1 MRARFILLLVF
12 LALAGCASTGG
23 VRGGVR
29 DAGGTKLLVTIRY
42 DAIDNLL
49 GNAGDHY
56 RRPSSYGAGPGA
68 DPLLDALAAEYAMTR
83 VSGWPMR
90 TLGVHCEV
98 FATARGIDA
107 EAVAARLA
115 HDPRVDSA
123 EPMRQ
128 FRTLTNNVDPYRP
141 LQHALDTLEVD
152 AAHTMSSGA
161 GVRVAVIDSGIDAN
175 HPDLAGVVRSRRDF
189 TSGPLAP
196 HGTEV
201 AGLIAARGANGTGI
215 LGVAPMAQLDD
226 LRACRAGAVAD
237 APAVCDSY
245 TLAQALDY
253 AINSQV
259 DVINLS
265 LAGPDD
271 PLLARLLAGAETRG
285 ISVIVAAPP
294 AADIADRFPASV
306 PTVVAVA
313 TSEGAPQWP
322 ASAIRAPGIDV
333 LTTFPGNRYDYG
345 SGSSLSSAHVS
356 GVVALMR
363 SLDRSLSPRQVRA
376 LLAAHRQLSAATVL
390 KDEAAQL
397 AQR

>member
-1 MRARFILLLVF
+1 MRALFILLLVF
-12 LALAGCASTGG
+12 LALAGCASS
-23 VRGGVR
+23 GGVR
-29 DAGGTKLLVTIRY
+29 DTGGTKLLVTIRY

-56 RRPSSYGAGPGA
+56 HRPSSYGAGPGA
-68 DPLLDALAAEYAMTR
+68 GPLLDALAAEYAITR

-98 FATARGIDA
+98 FATARGSDA

-152 AAHTMSSGA
+152 AAHAMSSGA
-161 GVRVAVIDSGIDAN
+161 GVRVAVIDSGIDAS

-226 LRACRAGAVAD
+226 LRACRAGAAAD

-245 TLAQALDY
+245 TLAQALDF
-253 AINSQV
+253 AVNSQV

-271 PLLARLLAGAETRG
+271 PLLARLLAGAEARG
-285 ISVIVAAPP
+285 ISVVVAAPP

-313 TSEGAPQWP
+313 TSEGAAQWP
-322 ASAIRAPGIDV
+322 ATAIRAPGIDV

-363 SLDRSLSPRQVRA
+363 SLDRSLNPGQVRA

>member
-1 MRARFILLLVF
+1 MRARLTLLLVF

-23 VRGGVR
+23 VR
-29 DAGGTKLLVTIRY
+29 DTGGTKLLVTIRY

-68 DPLLDALAAEYAMTR
+68 DPLLDALAAEYAITR

-98 FATARGIDA
+98 FATARGSDA

-128 FRTLTNNVDPYRP
+128 FSTLTNNVDPYRP

-152 AAHTMSSGA
+152 AAHAMSSGA

-226 LRACRAGAVAD
+226 LRACRAGAAAD

-271 PLLARLLAGAETRG
+271 PLLARLLAGAEARG
-285 ISVIVAAPP
+285 ISVVVAAPP

-313 TSEGAPQWP
+313 TSEGAAQWP

-363 SLDRSLSPRQVRA
+363 SLDRSLNPRQVRA
-376 LLAAHRQLSAATVL
+376 LLAAHQQLSAATVL

>member
-1 MRARFILLLVF
+1 MRARFILLLIF
-12 LALAGCASTGG
+12 LALAGCASS
-23 VRGGVR
+23 GGVR

-49 GNAGDHY
+49 GNAGDRY

-68 DPLLDALAAEYAMTR
+68 DPLLDALAAEYAITR

-98 FATARGIDA
+98 FATARGSDA
-107 EAVAARLA
+107 NAVAARLA

-128 FRTLTNNVDPYRP
+128 FRTLTNSVDPYRP

-152 AAHTMSSGA
+152 AAHAMSSGA
-161 GVRVAVIDSGIDAN
+161 GVRIAVIDSGIDAS
-175 HPDLAGVVRSRRDF
+175 HPDLVGVVRSRRDF

-226 LRACRAGAVAD
+226 LRACRAGAATD

-253 AINSQV
+253 AVNSQV

-271 PLLARLLAGAETRG
+271 PLLARLLAGAEARG
-285 ISVIVAAPP
+285 ISVVVAAPP
-294 AADIADRFPASV
+294 AADAADRFPASV

-313 TSEGAPQWP
+313 TSEGAAQWP
-322 ASAIRAPGIDV
+322 ATAIRAPGIDV

-363 SLDRSLSPRQVRA
+363 SLDRSLNPRQVRA
-376 LLAAHRQLSAATVL
+376 LLAAHPQLSAATVL

>member
-1 MRARFILLLVF
+1 MRARLTLLLVF

-23 VRGGVR
+23 VR
-29 DAGGTKLLVTIRY
+29 DTGGTKLLVTIRY

-68 DPLLDALAAEYAMTR
+68 DPLLDALAAEYAITR

-98 FATARGIDA
+98 FATARGSDA

-128 FRTLTNNVDPYRP
+128 FSTLTNNVDPYRP

-152 AAHTMSSGA
+152 AAHAMSSGA

-226 LRACRAGAVAD
+226 LRACRAGAAAD
-237 APAVCDSY
+237 APAVCNSY

-271 PLLARLLAGAETRG
+271 PLLARLLAGAEARG
-285 ISVIVAAPP
+285 ISVVVAAPP

-313 TSEGAPQWP
+313 TSEGAAQWP

-363 SLDRSLSPRQVRA
+363 SLDRSLNPRQVRA
-376 LLAAHRQLSAATVL
+376 LLAAHQQLSAATVL

>member
-1 MRARFILLLVF
+1 MRAWFALLLVC
-12 LALAGCASTGG
+12 LALVACASTG
-23 VRGGVR
+23 VVR
-29 DAGGTKLLVTIRY
+29 DTGGTKLLVTIRY
-42 DAIDNLL
+42 DAVDGLM

-56 RRPSSYGAGPGA
+56 RRPNSYGAGPGA
-68 DPLLDALAAEYAMTR
+68 DPLLDALAAEYAITR

-98 FATARGIDA
+98 FATARGSDA
-107 EAVAARLA
+107 DAVAARLA

-128 FRTLTNNVDPYRP
+128 FRTLTRNADPYRP

-152 AAHTMSSGA
+152 AAHVISSGA
-161 GVRVAVIDSGIDAN
+161 GVRVAVIDSGIDAK
-175 HPDLAGVVRSRRDF
+175 HRDLDGVVRTRRDF
-189 TSGPLAP
+189 TSGPFAS

-215 LGVAPMAQLDD
+215 LGVAPLAELDD
-226 LRACRAGAVAD
+226 LRACRAGATPD
-237 APAVCDSY
+237 APAICDSF

-253 AINSQV
+253 AVNSRV

-271 PLLARLLAGAETRG
+271 PLLARLLAGAEAQG
-285 ISVIVAAPP
+285 ISVVVAAPP
-294 AADIADRFPASV
+294 AGDTANRFPASV
-306 PTVVAVA
+306 STVIAVA
-313 TSEGAPQWP
+313 TSEGAAQWP
-322 ASAIRAPGIDV
+322 AGAIRAPGIDV
-333 LTTFPGNRYDYG
+333 LTTFPGDRYDYG

-363 SLDRSLSPRQVRA
+363 SLDRSLNPRQVRS
-376 LLAAHRQLSAATVL
+376 LLAAHPQLSAAAVL
-390 KDEAAQL
+390 KDEAAQV

>member
-1 MRARFILLLVF
+1 MRALFILLLVF
-12 LALAGCASTGG
+12 LALAGCASS
-23 VRGGVR
+23 GGVR
-29 DAGGTKLLVTIRY
+29 DTGGTKLLVTIRY

-56 RRPSSYGAGPGA
+56 HRPSSYGAGPGA
-68 DPLLDALAAEYAMTR
+68 GPLLDALAAEYAITR

-98 FATARGIDA
+98 FATARGSDA

-152 AAHTMSSGA
+152 AAHAMSSGA
-161 GVRVAVIDSGIDAN
+161 GVRVAVIDSGIDAS

-226 LRACRAGAVAD
+226 LRACRAGAAAD

-245 TLAQALDY
+245 TLAQALDF
-253 AINSQV
+253 AVNSQV

-271 PLLARLLAGAETRG
+271 PLLARLLAGAEARG
-285 ISVIVAAPP
+285 ISVVVAAPP

-313 TSEGAPQWP
+313 TSEGAAQWP

-363 SLDRSLSPRQVRA
+363 SLDRSLNPGQVRA

-390 KDEAAQL
+390 KEEAAQL

>member
-1 MRARFILLLVF
+1 MRALFILLLVF
-12 LALAGCASTGG
+12 LALAGCASS
-23 VRGGVR
+23 GGVR
-29 DAGGTKLLVTIRY
+29 DTGGTKLLVTIRY

-56 RRPSSYGAGPGA
+56 HRPSSYGAGPGA
-68 DPLLDALAAEYAMTR
+68 GPLLDALAAEYAITR

-98 FATARGIDA
+98 FATARGSDA

-152 AAHTMSSGA
+152 AAHAMSSGA
-161 GVRVAVIDSGIDAN
+161 GVRVAVIDSGIDAS

-226 LRACRAGAVAD
+226 LRACRAGAAAD

-245 TLAQALDY
+245 TLAQALDF
-253 AINSQV
+253 AVNSQV

-271 PLLARLLAGAETRG
+271 ALLARLLAGAEARG
-285 ISVIVAAPP
+285 ISVVVAAPP

-313 TSEGAPQWP
+313 TSEGAAQWP
-322 ASAIRAPGIDV
+322 ATAIRAPGIDV

-363 SLDRSLSPRQVRA
+363 SLDRSLNPGQVRA

-390 KDEAAQL
+390 KEEAAQL

>member
-1 MRARFILLLVF
+1 MRALFILLLVF
-12 LALAGCASTGG
+12 LALAGCASS
-23 VRGGVR
+23 GGVR
-29 DAGGTKLLVTIRY
+29 DTGGTKLLVTIRY

-56 RRPSSYGAGPGA
+56 HRPSSYGAGPGA
-68 DPLLDALAAEYAMTR
+68 GPLLDALAAEYAITR

-98 FATARGIDA
+98 FATARGSDA

-152 AAHTMSSGA
+152 AAHAMSSGA
-161 GVRVAVIDSGIDAN
+161 GVRVAVIDSGIDAS

-226 LRACRAGAVAD
+226 LRACRAGAAAD

-245 TLAQALDY
+245 TLAQALDF
-253 AINSQV
+253 AVNSQV

-271 PLLARLLAGAETRG
+271 ALLARLLAGAEARG
-285 ISVIVAAPP
+285 ISVVVAAPP

-313 TSEGAPQWP
+313 TSEGAAQWP

-363 SLDRSLSPRQVRA
+363 SLDRSLNPGQVRA

-390 KDEAAQL
+390 KEEAAQL

>member
-1 MRARFILLLVF
+1 MRALFILLLVF
-12 LALAGCASTGG
+12 LALAGCASS
-23 VRGGVR
+23 GGVR
-29 DAGGTKLLVTIRY
+29 DTGGTKLLVTIRY

-56 RRPSSYGAGPGA
+56 HRPSSYGAGPGA
-68 DPLLDALAAEYAMTR
+68 GPLLDALAAEYAITR

-98 FATARGIDA
+98 FATARGSDA

-152 AAHTMSSGA
+152 AAHAMSSGA
-161 GVRVAVIDSGIDAN
+161 GVRVAVIDSGIDAS

-226 LRACRAGAVAD
+226 LRACRAGAAAD

-245 TLAQALDY
+245 TLAQALDF
-253 AINSQV
+253 AVNSQV

-271 PLLARLLAGAETRG
+271 PLLARLLAGAEARG
-285 ISVIVAAPP
+285 ISVVVAAPP
-294 AADIADRFPASV
+294 AADTADRFPASV

-313 TSEGAPQWP
+313 TSEGAAQWP

-363 SLDRSLSPRQVRA
+363 SLDRSLNPGQVRA

>member
-1 MRARFILLLVF
+1 MRAWFALLWF
-12 LALAGCASTGG
+12 CLALIGCASTGA
-23 VRGGVR
+23 VR
-29 DAGGTKLLVTIRY
+29 DTGGTKLLVTIRY
-42 DAIDNLL
+42 DAVDGLM

-56 RRPSSYGAGPGA
+56 RRPNSYGAGPGA
-68 DPLLDALAAEYAMTR
+68 DPLLDALAAEYAITR

-98 FATARGIDA
+98 FATARGSDA
-107 EAVAARLA
+107 DAVAARLA
-115 HDPRVDSA
+115 QDPRVDSA

-128 FRTLTNNVDPYRP
+128 FRTLTNKVDPYRP

-152 AAHTMSSGA
+152 AAHAMSSGA

-201 AGLIAARGANGTGI
+201 AGLIAARGANGAGI

-226 LRACRAGAVAD
+226 LRACRAGATAD

-253 AINSQV
+253 AVNSKV

-271 PLLARLLAGAETRG
+271 PLLARLLAGAEARG
-285 ISVIVAAPP
+285 ISVVVAAPP
-294 AADIADRFPASV
+294 AADVADRFPASV
-306 PTVVAVA
+306 STVVAVA
-313 TSEGAPQWP
+313 TSEGAAQWP
-322 ASAIRAPGIDV
+322 PTAIRAPGVDV
-333 LTTFPGNRYDYG
+333 LTTFPGDRYDYG

-356 GVVALMR
+356 GVIALMR
-363 SLDRSLSPRQVRA
+363 SLDRSLNPRQVRA
-376 LLAAHRQLSAATVL
+376 LLTAHPQLSAATVL

>member
-1 MRARFILLLVF
+1 MRALFILLLVF
-12 LALAGCASTGG
+12 LALAGCASS
-23 VRGGVR
+23 GGVR
-29 DAGGTKLLVTIRY
+29 DTGGTKLLVTIRY

-56 RRPSSYGAGPGA
+56 HRPSSYGAGPGA
-68 DPLLDALAAEYAMTR
+68 GPLLDALAAEYAITR

-98 FATARGIDA
+98 FATARGSDA

-152 AAHTMSSGA
+152 AAHAMSSGA
-161 GVRVAVIDSGIDAN
+161 GVRVAVIDSGIDAS

-226 LRACRAGAVAD
+226 LRACRAGAAAD

-245 TLAQALDY
+245 TLAQALDF
-253 AINSQV
+253 AVNSQV

-271 PLLARLLAGAETRG
+271 ALLARLLAGAEARG
-285 ISVIVAAPP
+285 ISVVVAAPP
-294 AADIADRFPASV
+294 AADTADRFPASV

-313 TSEGAPQWP
+313 TSEGAAQWP

-363 SLDRSLSPRQVRA
+363 SLDRSLNPGQVRA

>member
-1 MRARFILLLVF
+1 MRAWFALLWF
-12 LALAGCASTGG
+12 CLALIGCASTGA
-23 VRGGVR
+23 VR
-29 DAGGTKLLVTIRY
+29 DTGGTRLLVTIRY
-42 DAIDNLL
+42 DAVDGLM

-56 RRPSSYGAGPGA
+56 RRPNSYGAGPGA
-68 DPLLDALAAEYAMTR
+68 DPLLDALAAEYAITR

-98 FATARGIDA
+98 FATARGSDA
-107 EAVAARLA
+107 DAVAARLA
-115 HDPRVDSA
+115 QDPRVDSA

-152 AAHTMSSGA
+152 AAHAMSSGA

-201 AGLIAARGANGTGI
+201 AGLIAARGANGAGI

-226 LRACRAGAVAD
+226 LRACRAGATAD

-253 AINSQV
+253 AVNSQA

-271 PLLARLLAGAETRG
+271 PLLARLLASAEARG
-285 ISVIVAAPP
+285 ISVVVAAPP
-294 AADIADRFPASV
+294 AADVADRFPASV
-306 PTVVAVA
+306 STVVAVA
-313 TSEGAPQWP
+313 TSEGAAQWP
-322 ASAIRAPGIDV
+322 PTAIRAPGVDV
-333 LTTFPGNRYDYG
+333 LTTFPGDRYDYG

-356 GVVALMR
+356 GVIALMR
-363 SLDRSLSPRQVRA
+363 SLDRSLNPRQVRA
-376 LLAAHRQLSAATVL
+376 LLTAHPQLSAATVL

>member
-1 MRARFILLLVF
+1 MRALFILLLVF
-12 LALAGCASTGG
+12 LALAGCASS
-23 VRGGVR
+23 GGVR
-29 DAGGTKLLVTIRY
+29 DTGGTKLLVTIRY

-56 RRPSSYGAGPGA
+56 HRPSSYGAGPGA
-68 DPLLDALAAEYAMTR
+68 GPLLDALAAEYAITR

-98 FATARGIDA
+98 FATARGSDA

-152 AAHTMSSGA
+152 AAHAMSSGA
-161 GVRVAVIDSGIDAN
+161 GVRVAVIDSGIDAS

-226 LRACRAGAVAD
+226 LRACRAGAAAD

-245 TLAQALDY
+245 TLAQALDF
-253 AINSQV
+253 AVNSQV

-271 PLLARLLAGAETRG
+271 ALLARLLAGAEARG
-285 ISVIVAAPP
+285 ISVVVAAPP

-313 TSEGAPQWP
+313 TSEGAAQWP

-363 SLDRSLSPRQVRA
+363 SLDRSLNPGQVRA

>member
-1 MRARFILLLVF
+1 MRARFILLLIF
-12 LALAGCASTGG
+12 IALAGCASTGG
-23 VRGGVR
+23 VR
-29 DAGGTKLLVTIRY
+29 DSGGTRLLVTIRY
-42 DAIDNLL
+42 DAVDSLL

-68 DPLLDALAAEYAMTR
+68 DPLLDALAAEYAITR

-98 FATARGIDA
+98 FATARGSDA

-123 EPMRQ
+123 EPMRE
-128 FRTLTNNVDPYRP
+128 FRTLTHNADPYRP

-152 AAHTMSSGA
+152 AAHAMSSGA

-201 AGLIAARGANGTGI
+201 AGLIAARGANGAGI
-215 LGVAPMAQLDD
+215 LGVAPMAELDD
-226 LRACRAGAVAD
+226 LRACRAGAAAD

-253 AINSQV
+253 AVNSQV
-259 DVINLS
+259 DIINLS

-271 PLLARLLAGAETRG
+271 PLLARLLARAEARG
-285 ISVIVAAPP
+285 ISVVVAAPP
-294 AADIADRFPASV
+294 ASDIADRFPASV

-313 TSEGAPQWP
+313 TSEGVAPWP
-322 ASAIRAPGIDV
+322 ANAIRAPGIDV
-333 LTTFPGNRYDYG
+333 LTTFPGDRYDYG

-363 SLDRSLSPRQVRA
+363 SLDRSLNPRQVRA
-376 LLAAHRQLSAATVL
+376 LLTARPQLSAAAVL

>member
-1 MRARFILLLVF
+1 
-12 LALAGCASTGG
+12 
-23 VRGGVR
+23 
-29 DAGGTKLLVTIRY
+29 
-42 DAIDNLL
+42 
-49 GNAGDHY
+49 
-56 RRPSSYGAGPGA
+56 
-68 DPLLDALAAEYAMTR
+68 
-83 VSGWPMR
+83 
-90 TLGVHCEV
+90 
-98 FATARGIDA
+98 
-107 EAVAARLA
+107 
-115 HDPRVDSA
+115 
-123 EPMRQ
+123 
-128 FRTLTNNVDPYRP
+128 
-141 LQHALDTLEVD
+141 
-152 AAHTMSSGA
+152 
-161 GVRVAVIDSGIDAN
+161 
-175 HPDLAGVVRSRRDF
+175 VVRSRRDF

-215 LGVAPMAQLDD
+215 LGVAPMAELDD
-226 LRACRAGAVAD
+226 LRACRAGATAD

-253 AINSQV
+253 AVNSQV
-259 DVINLS
+259 EIINLS

-271 PLLARLLAGAETRG
+271 PLLARLLAGAEARG
-285 ISVIVAAPP
+285 ISVVVAAPP
-294 AADIADRFPASV
+294 AADAADRFPASV

-313 TSEGAPQWP
+313 TSEGAAQWP

-363 SLDRSLSPRQVRA
+363 SLDRSLNPRQVRT
-376 LLAAHRQLSAATVL
+376 LLAAHPQLSAATVL

>member
-1 MRARFILLLVF
+1 MRALFILLLVF
-12 LALAGCASTGG
+12 LALAGCASS
-23 VRGGVR
+23 GGVR
-29 DAGGTKLLVTIRY
+29 DTGGTKLLVTIRY

-56 RRPSSYGAGPGA
+56 HRPSSYGAGPGA
-68 DPLLDALAAEYAMTR
+68 GPLLDALAAEYAITR

-98 FATARGIDA
+98 FATARGSDA

-152 AAHTMSSGA
+152 AAHAMSSGA
-161 GVRVAVIDSGIDAN
+161 GVRVAVIDSGIDAS

-226 LRACRAGAVAD
+226 LRACRAGAAAD

-245 TLAQALDY
+245 TLAQALDF
-253 AINSQV
+253 AVNSQV

-271 PLLARLLAGAETRG
+271 PLLARLLAGAEARG
-285 ISVIVAAPP
+285 ISVVVAAPP
-294 AADIADRFPASV
+294 AADTADRFPASV

-313 TSEGAPQWP
+313 TSEGAAQWP
-322 ASAIRAPGIDV
+322 ATAIRAPGIDV

-363 SLDRSLSPRQVRA
+363 SLDRSLNPGQVRA

-390 KDEAAQL
+390 KEEAAQL

>member
-1 MRARFILLLVF
+1 MRALFILLLVF
-12 LALAGCASTGG
+12 LALAGCASS
-23 VRGGVR
+23 GGVR
-29 DAGGTKLLVTIRY
+29 DTGGTKLLVTIRY

-56 RRPSSYGAGPGA
+56 HRPSSYGAGPGA
-68 DPLLDALAAEYAMTR
+68 GPLLDALAAEYAITR

-98 FATARGIDA
+98 FATARGSDA

-152 AAHTMSSGA
+152 AAHAMSSGA
-161 GVRVAVIDSGIDAN
+161 GVRVAVIDSGIDAS

-226 LRACRAGAVAD
+226 LRACRAGAAAD

-245 TLAQALDY
+245 TLAQALDF
-253 AINSQV
+253 AVNSQV

-271 PLLARLLAGAETRG
+271 PLLARLLAGAEARG
-285 ISVIVAAPP
+285 ISVVVAAPP
-294 AADIADRFPASV
+294 AADTADRFPASV

-313 TSEGAPQWP
+313 TSEGAAQWP

-363 SLDRSLSPRQVRA
+363 SLDRSLNPGQVRA

-390 KDEAAQL
+390 KEEAAQL

>member
-23 VRGGVR
+23 VR
-29 DAGGTKLLVTIRY
+29 DTGGTKLLVTIRY

-68 DPLLDALAAEYAMTR
+68 DPLLDALAAEYAITR

-98 FATARGIDA
+98 FATARGSDA

-128 FRTLTNNVDPYRP
+128 FSTLTNNVDPYRP

-152 AAHTMSSGA
+152 AAHAMSSGA

-226 LRACRAGAVAD
+226 LRACRAGAAAD
-237 APAVCDSY
+237 APAVCNSY

-271 PLLARLLAGAETRG
+271 PLLARLLAGAEARG
-285 ISVIVAAPP
+285 ISVVVAAPP

-313 TSEGAPQWP
+313 TSEGAAQWP

-363 SLDRSLSPRQVRA
+363 SLDRSLNPRQVRA
-376 LLAAHRQLSAATVL
+376 LLAAHQQLSAATVL